1 MKKWLPIWLL
11 GWIAIILPSSLEAR
25 LSAQRSVLG
34 NGLVLLTSE
43 QRDLPMVT
51 LNLLIEAGSR
61 FDPPGEQGLANLTS
75 RLLTYGTKARK
86 ALEISDTIDFIG
98 AELSTGSGEEL
109 ATISMTVLK
118 EHMPIGLELLG
129 EILTSSVF
137 PQEEVDRQKQQII
150 ASIKGKQE
158 DPGEIA
164 QKKFMGALYPRSFYG
179 LPVEGTED
187 SVKAVERA
195 SLVKFYERY
204 YRPNRAILTVV
215 GDVSQQ
221 EIVAGLEKALQ
232 GWKEGDSSKEAV
244 APPATG
250 QAEFIRLNKNI
261 TQANI
266 IMGHE
271 GVPRDDPDYY
281 AIQVMSY
288 ILGGGG
294 FSSRLMESIRN
305 QRGLAY
311 SVYSMFYSEKH
322 VGTFQV
328 TMQTKN
334 ENAGEAIRIA
344 KEEIGRIREHGVS
357 EEELT
362 AAKNY
367 LTGSFPLRLDT
378 NRRIAGFLSQVEYFG
393 LGLDYVERYSDLI
406 RKVSREDILRVA
418 KRYLQPDR
426 LIVVVVADQ
435 EKAAL
440 K

>member
-1 MKKWLPIWLL
+1 
-11 GWIAIILPSSLEAR
+11 
-25 LSAQRSVLG
+25 
-34 NGLVLLTSE
+34 
-43 QRDLPMVT
+43 MVT
-51 LNLLIEAGSR
+51 FNLLIEAGSR
-61 FDPPGEQGLANLTS
+61 YDPPGEEGLANLTS
-75 RLLTYGTKARK
+75 RLLTYGTKGRR
-86 ALEISDTIDFIG
+86 ALEISDTLDFIG
-98 AELSTGSGEEL
+98 AELSTGSSDEL

-118 EHMPIGLELLG
+118 KHMHIGLELLG

-137 PQEEVDRQKQQII
+137 PQEEIDRQKQQII

-164 QKKFMGALYPRSFYG
+164 QMKFMETLYPGSFYG
-179 LPVEGTED
+179 RPVDGTEK
-187 SVKAVERA
+187 SVQGIERGNAVR
-195 SLVKFYERY
+195 FYERY
-204 YRPNRAILTVV
+204 YRPNRAILAVV

-221 EIVAGLEKALQ
+221 EIATGLEKAFQ
-232 GWKEGDSSKEAV
+232 GWQEGDSSKEAT
-244 APPATG
+244 PSPATG
-250 QAEFIRLNKNI
+250 PAEFIPLNKNI

-266 IMGHE
+266 IIGHE
-271 GVPRDDPDYY
+271 GVPRDNPDYY

-311 SVYSMFYSEKH
+311 SVSSGFYSEKH

-334 ENAGEAIRIA
+334 ETAGEAIRIA
-344 KEEIGRIREHGVS
+344 KGEIGRIREEGVS
-357 EEELT
+357 DEELIT
-362 AAKNY
+362 AKNY

-393 LGLDYVERYSDLI
+393 LGSDYADRYPELI
-406 RKVSREDILRVA
+406 RKVSREDVLRVA
-418 KRYLQPDR
+418 KRYLRPDR
-426 LIVVVVADQ
+426 LIVVVVANQ

>member
-1 MKKWLPIWLL
+1 
-11 GWIAIILPSSLEAR
+11 
-25 LSAQRSVLG
+25 
-34 NGLVLLTSE
+34 
-43 QRDLPMVT
+43 MVT
-51 LNLLIEAGSR
+51 FNLLIEAGSR

-118 EHMPIGLELLG
+118 EHMPIGLELFG

-164 QKKFMGALYPRSFYG
+164 QKKFMEALYPRSFYG
-179 LPVEGTED
+179 RPVEGTED

-250 QAEFIRLNKNI
+250 PAEFIRLNKNI

-266 IMGHE
+266 IMGHK

-344 KEEIGRIREHGVS
+344 KEEISRIREQGVS